1 MAQSSY
7 LSAVNQKVLFAT
19 QLLAAVKT
27 NNSHQTEALVQ
38 SVALQLYQ
46 AWHWHLCD
54 VATIYKLADPQLV
67 IDADALVAMLE
78 AEGKCPA
85 EAVEMQYLTADS
97 NSWVSELF
105 NAHAQ
110 LSRLPVIRRA
120 EMDADRLPM
129 IAVDAVSAEGLRNV
143 EWTVL
148 AAENWL
154 GKLSELID
162 RQRDM
167 MVEF

>member
-1 MAQSSY
+1 M
-7 LSAVNQKVLFAT
+7 
-19 QLLAAVKT
+19 
-27 NNSHQTEALVQ
+27 Q
-38 SVALQLYQ
+38 SVSVQLYQ
-46 AWHWHLCD
+46 AWRWHLCD
-54 VATIYKLADPQLV
+54 VATIYKLADPQLA

-85 EAVEMQYLTADS
+85 EAVEMQYLAADC

-105 NAHAQ
+105 NAYAQ
-110 LSRLPVIRRA
+110 LSKLPVIRRA

-129 IAVDAVSAEGLRNV
+129 IALDAVSAEGSRNV
-143 EWTVL
+143 EWTVQ

-154 GKLSELID
+154 GKLSELVG